1 MAASAGDLAIMYAL
15 LASDKAFLQVLEH
28 EKVYLEALPSAAM
41 YERSYMHRDQITQ
54 VAVAQATDFII
65 TGSKDGH
72 LKFWKK
78 RAEGIEF
85 VKHFRAHLG
94 AVDGE
99 LVAQLQCMQIWLGP
113 ARCPAC
119 LDRHAVGMGVC
130 CDNDHV
136 TPHACSSCLN
146 PSTDH
151 NVCTMHWV

>member
-1 MAASAGDLAIMYAL
+1 MKVLPGNAPLCTLLQETRTCVIVHAL
-15 LASDKAFLQVLEH
+15 LASDKAFQQVLEH

-99 LVAQLQCMQIWLGP
+99 RP
-113 ARCPAC
+113 
-119 LDRHAVGMGVC
+119 
-130 CDNDHV
+130 
-136 TPHACSSCLN
+136 
-146 PSTDH
+146 
-151 NVCTMHWV
+151 

>member
-1 MAASAGDLAIMYAL
+1 MKIKYCMHLSHFDMLI
-15 LASDKAFLQVLEH
+15 LQVLEH

-54 VAVAQATDFII
+54 VAVAPATDFII
-65 TGSKDGH
+65 TGSNDGH

-99 LVAQLQCMQIWLGP
+99 NPKVHRAWPCMHCCFWLF
-113 ARCPAC
+113 C
-119 LDRHAVGMGVC
+119 
-130 CDNDHV
+130 HV
-136 TPHACSSCLN
+136 
-146 PSTDH
+146 
-151 NVCTMHWV
+151 